1 MAIYL
6 YGRNAVRSSLIN
18 QKVHKLYIHTN
29 FRDQDILKLAKEAGI
44 AVDICENNQLNSLTN
59 QGKHQGVV
67 ALIDD
72 FSYTSL
78 TDLIAYSKTKHK
90 PFILIL
96 AGIEDPHNLG
106 AIARTVDAFNIDGII
121 IPKDRSVDVTPAAL
135 KVATCAFDYVRVSQ
149 VTNLNQSLNTLKD
162 AGFWIVSA
170 DGSATQDYLD
180 LDYEF
185 PLALVI
191 GSEGK
196 GIPSLVLK
204 NSDFRVKIPMN
215 GHVNSLNASV
225 ATAVLI
231 AGVIYKRNKL

>member
-106 AIARTVDAFNIDGII
+106 AIARTVDAFNIDI
-121 IPKDRSVDVTPAAL
+121 
-135 KVATCAFDYVRVSQ
+135 
-149 VTNLNQSLNTLKD
+149 
-162 AGFWIVSA
+162 
-170 DGSATQDYLD
+170 
-180 LDYEF
+180 
-185 PLALVI
+185 
-191 GSEGK
+191 
-196 GIPSLVLK
+196 
-204 NSDFRVKIPMN
+204 
-215 GHVNSLNASV
+215 
-225 ATAVLI
+225 
-231 AGVIYKRNKL
+231 